1 VIWRPRRAAAAA
13 DSGQHGQSLVEL
25 ALMMPILLLILFGM
39 MEFGFVFSHHMTLE
53 YATREGAR
61 LGAALGNG
69 TDDAPCSGTS
79 PEPVDWQ
86 IMAAVQ
92 RVLTSPGSQV
102 PPARISQIRIY
113 KATSTGAETPGVV
126 NVWVPGSG
134 PTVDGERLV
143 FRPSGPTGWNACA
156 RNSGSS
162 PDSIGIS
169 LVYRYDYVT
178 PLGTLMNIVGPASLT
193 ISDRTIMA
201 LNPPAG

>member
-1 VIWRPRRAAAAA
+1 MIRRVGSGAVGRPDGER
-13 DSGQHGQSLVEL
+13 GQSLVEL
-25 ALMMPILLLILFGM
+25 ALMLPVILLILFGM
-39 MEFGFVFSHHMTLE
+39 MEFGFVFSHHITLE

-69 TDDAPCSGTS
+69 TDTAPCSGTS

-92 RVLTSPGSQV
+92 RVITSPGSQV

-113 KATSTGAETPGVV
+113 KATSTGAETPGMV
-126 NVWVPGSG
+126 NVWVPGAG
-134 PTVDGERLV
+134 PMVDGTRLV
-143 FRPSGPTGWNACA
+143 FTPAGGTGWSACG
-156 RNSGSS
+156 RNSGSN

-178 PLGTLMNIVGPASLT
+178 PLGTLLNIVGPASLT
-193 ISDRTIMA
+193 INDRTIMA

>member
-1 VIWRPRRAAAAA
+1 M
-13 DSGQHGQSLVEL
+13 
-25 ALMMPILLLILFGM
+25 ALMLPIFLLILFGM
-39 MEFGFVFSHHMTLE
+39 LEFGFVFSHHLTLE

-69 TDDAPCSGTS
+69 TDDAPCNGVS

-102 PPARISQIRIY
+102 PPANIAHIRIY
-113 KATSTGAETPGVV
+113 KSTSTGAETPGMV
-126 NVWVPGSG
+126 NVWVPGAG
-134 PTVDGERLV
+134 PTVDGERLQ
-143 FRPSGPTGWNACA
+143 FTPSGPTGWSACI
-156 RNSGSS
+156 RNSGSN
-162 PDSIGIS
+162 PDSIGVS

-178 PLGTLMNIVGPASLT
+178 PLGALMGITGPASLT
-193 ISDRTIMA
+193 IGDRTIMA

>member
-1 VIWRPRRAAAAA
+1 MRLVRSEIAPRRARER
-13 DSGQHGQSLVEL
+13 GQSLVEFS
-25 ALMMPILLLILFGM
+25 LMLPILLLILFGM
-39 MEFGFVFSHHMTLE
+39 MEFGFVFSHHLTLE

-61 LGAALGNG
+61 LGAALGSG
-69 TDDAPCSGTS
+69 TDSAPCSGTS

-86 IMAAVQ
+86 IIAAVQ

-102 PPARISQIRIY
+102 PPANIAQVRIY
-113 KATSTGAETPGVV
+113 KSTATGAETPGVV
-126 NVWVPGSG
+126 NVWVPGNG

-143 FRPSGPTGWNACA
+143 FTPSGPVGWNACS
-156 RNSGSS
+156 RNSGGN

-178 PLGTLMNIVGPASLT
+178 PLGTFMGMVGPANLT
-193 ISDRTIMA
+193 INDRTIMA